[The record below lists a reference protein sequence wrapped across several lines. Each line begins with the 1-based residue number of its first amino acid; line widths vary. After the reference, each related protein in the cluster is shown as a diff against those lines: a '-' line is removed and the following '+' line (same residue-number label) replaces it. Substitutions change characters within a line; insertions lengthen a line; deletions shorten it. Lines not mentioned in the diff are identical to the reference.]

1 MPSYVQHMER
11 SGRSTLLKGQHTQD
25 PWEFADRGDGISNF
39 TENSGI
45 YIMIDTGSDKDS
57 TVHLDDNKGIVR
69 GMRGGSRHGPFFV
82 SSLLRQRLTILGL
95 VQDTSATIHQTSH
108 STLIAFHIGVQ
119 RCSIHVCFGAQRK
132 TRHKPSTSPAQMA
145 AVCIWKCDEN
155 PLQAIRKISFK

>member
-57 TVHLDDNKGIVR
+57 TVHLDDNKVIVR
-69 GMRGGSRHGPFFV
+69 GMR
-82 SSLLRQRLTILGL
+82 
-95 VQDTSATIHQTSH
+95 
-108 STLIAFHIGVQ
+108 
-119 RCSIHVCFGAQRK
+119 
-132 TRHKPSTSPAQMA
+132 
-145 AVCIWKCDEN
+145 
-155 PLQAIRKISFK
+155 